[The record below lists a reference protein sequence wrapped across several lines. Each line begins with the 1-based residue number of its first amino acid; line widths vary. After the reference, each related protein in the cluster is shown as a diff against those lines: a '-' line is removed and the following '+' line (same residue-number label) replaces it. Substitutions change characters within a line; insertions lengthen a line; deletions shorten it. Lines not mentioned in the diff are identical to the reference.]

1 MTIDKIQRHHVIKI
15 MRWCEKNIG
24 INHRRKYWP
33 LLEYH
38 SGRGQYG
45 DCGDYDFDDNLITV
59 YKGSHRSVINLI
71 HTIIHEWCHYMQSKK
86 KYYQYDLEYGY
97 ENNPFEIQANE
108 IAELNK
114 FQCKR
119 DIFK

>member
-1 MTIDKIQRHHVIKI
+1 MTIDKIQRQHVIKI

-24 INHRRKYWP
+24 LNYRRKYWP

-38 SGRGQYG
+38 TKRGENG
-45 DCGDYDFDDNLITV
+45 DCGDYDFDENLITV
-59 YKGSHRSVINLI
+59 YKNSHRSVINLI
-71 HTIIHEWCHYMQSKK
+71 HTIIHEWCHYKQSKK
-86 KYYQYDLEYGY
+86 KYYQYDEAYGY

-108 IAELNK
+108 IAELYK